1 LRPPHYKHPSFH
13 ALTMDFRDPKM
24 TDLLSV
30 HDALIHL
37 AYVVLRGH
45 TAESEM
51 RAVNV
56 EDSMALLLRARQGGL
71 RRVIHLSSAAVYG
84 SGTHLDESA
93 RLAPLPSFLYGQH
106 KAELERR
113 LEEEFPDSLRLRP
126 HVILGPHAQPT
137 LRQLLELPFYLS
149 VPDPQPQLQC
159 VHEIDVANA
168 ILLGLN
174 CNVGGAFN
182 LAATDTFSLREV
194 KRERNPICLPLPVSA
209 ARVALHAVH
218 RLSGWG
224 GEPGWLDGLQHSL
237 TLDCRRAAA
246 ELQWRPT
253 YSTAQTI
260 AETR

>member
-1 LRPPHYKHPSFH
+1 
-13 ALTMDFRDPKM
+13 MDFRDPKM

-182 LAATDTFSLREV
+182 LAAADTFSLREV
-194 KRERNPICLPLPVSA
+194 KRERNPICLPLPVFA